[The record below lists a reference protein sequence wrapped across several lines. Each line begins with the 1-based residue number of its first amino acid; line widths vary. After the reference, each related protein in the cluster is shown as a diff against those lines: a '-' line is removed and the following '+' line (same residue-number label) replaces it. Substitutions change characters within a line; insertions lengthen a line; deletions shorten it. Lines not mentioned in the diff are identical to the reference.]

1 MVFSRAHVDH
11 LLPGHTGLLV
21 PEDPWI
27 QIPVNQETE
36 DESSQ
41 AKERERALTR
51 GAVRAP
57 NIQ

>member
-1 MVFSRAHVDH
+1 MQKAE
-11 LLPGHTGLLV
+11 G
-21 PEDPWI
+21 
-27 QIPVNQETE
+27 
-36 DESSQ
+36 ESSQ